1 MINSKEVIELTKKYI
16 TNHYNPLSI
25 VISRGKGVW
34 VEDPEGNRYIDMLG
48 TYSAS
53 SFGHK
58 HPKIIKAIK
67 KQLDNIA
74 LVSNAFYNDQLCL
87 FAEKLAKL
95 TNKDMIVPMN
105 TGSEAV
111 DTAIKCARRWAYDI
125 KKVPQDEAE
134 IIVCENNFHGRN
146 ITQCSFSTDD
156 SAKKGFGPFTPGFK
170 IIPYDDI
177 EALKSAISSKT
188 AAFLVETIQCVAGV
202 FIPKP
207 GYLKEAFNY
216 CKKNH
221 ILFIDDE
228 VQTGFGRTGKLFACD
243 WDNVKPD
250 IYIFGKFLGGGI
262 LPISAI
268 VGNKNIL
275 QVFTPGSHGSTFA
288 GNPLAS
294 SIALASLEI
303 LEEEQ
308 FVKRSYELG
317 NYFIKR
323 LREIKNSNIK
333 EIRGKGL
340 VIGIEFYTEARSYCD
355 RLINNGV
362 LCKDTRGKTIRFLPP
377 LIITKD
383 ELDWAIK
390 RIIDTLSE

>member
-1 MINSKEVIELTKKYI
+1 MINSIEAIELTKKYVA
-16 TNHYNPLSI
+16 NHYNPLAV
-25 VISRGKGVW
+25 VISKGKGVW

-53 SFGHK
+53 SNGHR
-58 HPKIIKAIK
+58 HPKVIKAIK
-67 KQLDNIA
+67 EQLEEIT

-95 TNKDMIVPMN
+95 TNKDMVVPMN

-111 DTAIKCARRWAYDI
+111 ETAIKCARRWAYDI
-125 KKVPQDEAE
+125 KKVPRDEAE
-134 IIVCENNFHGRN
+134 IIVCENNFHGRT
-146 ITQCSFSTDD
+146 ITEVSFSSDD

-170 IIPYDDI
+170 IIPYNDI
-177 EALKSAISSKT
+177 KAFKSAISSKT
-188 AAFLVETIQCVAGV
+188 AAFIVEPIQCVAGV
-202 FIPKP
+202 IIPNP
-207 GYLKEAFNY
+207 GYLKEAFDY
-216 CKKNH
+216 CKKNN

-288 GNPLAS
+288 GNPLAC
-294 SIALASLEI
+294 SIALAALEI

-308 FVKRSYELG
+308 FVERAYELG

-323 LREIKNSNIK
+323 LQEIKNSNIK

-340 VIGIEFYTEARSYCD
+340 VIGIEFYPKARSYCE
-355 RLINNGV
+355 RLVKNGV
-362 LCKDTRGKTIRFLPP
+362 LCKDTREKTIRFLPP
-377 LIITKD
+377 LIITKE

-390 RIIDTLSE
+390 RIIYTLSE